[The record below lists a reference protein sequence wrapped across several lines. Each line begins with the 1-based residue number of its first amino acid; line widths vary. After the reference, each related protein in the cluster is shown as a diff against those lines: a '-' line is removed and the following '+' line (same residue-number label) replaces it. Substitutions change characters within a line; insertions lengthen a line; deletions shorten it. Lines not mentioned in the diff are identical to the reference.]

1 MPARRE
7 AESLMEKAVD
17 AMRREFGG
25 VRTGKASPALLD
37 TIRVDAY
44 GSKMPLNQVATVSV
58 PEPRMLIVQPW
69 DKGLLG
75 AVEKAIRSAE
85 LGLNPASDG
94 NVLRVPIPALNEE
107 RRREMVRLLHKMAEE
122 GRIAV
127 RHARQDANK
136 QIKARE
142 QAHEIGEDAA
152 RREMDEI
159 QKLTDEYIGKIDN
172 LLKAKEE
179 EVLEV

>member
-1 MPARRE
+1 LTRRD
-7 AESLMEKAVD
+7 AQSQMDRAVD
-17 AMRREFGG
+17 AMRREFAG

-37 TIRVDAY
+37 LVRVDAY
-44 GSKMPLNQVATVSV
+44 GSKMPLNQVASVAV
-58 PEPRMLIVQPW
+58 PEPRMLLVQPW
-69 DKGLLG
+69 DKTLLPV
-75 AVEKAIRSAE
+75 VEKAIRSAE
-85 LGLNPASDG
+85 LGLNPANDG
-94 NVLRVPIPALNEE
+94 NVIRVPIPALNEE

-127 RHARQDANK
+127 RHARQEANK

-142 QAHEIGEDAA
+142 QAHEIGTDEAH
-152 RREMDEI
+152 REMEEV
-159 QKLTDEYIGKIDN
+159 QKLTDEYIGKIDQ